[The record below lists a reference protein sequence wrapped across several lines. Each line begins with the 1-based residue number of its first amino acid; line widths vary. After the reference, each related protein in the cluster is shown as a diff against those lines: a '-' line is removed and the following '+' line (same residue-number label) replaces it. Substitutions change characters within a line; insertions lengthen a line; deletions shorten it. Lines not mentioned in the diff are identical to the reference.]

1 MSIDIGAVATAIIS
15 LTIVIVPLVIQHRL
29 QALRQQQEKLRE
41 QRLELYL
48 NLLDPHIQLFASLI
62 QSNRKANAE
71 QTAMRKLLSPEYMG
85 NTFQFAMIGSD
96 EAVQKHNAL
105 RQFAANNP
113 NGNPTGEFEGSILEC
128 FGDLLLAIRRDLG
141 NKKTR
146 LTSIDMFK
154 PVTKDLG

>member
-1 MSIDIGAVATAIIS
+1 MNIDVSAVAAAVIS
-15 LTIVIVPLVIQHRL
+15 LIVVIIPLVIQHRL

-48 NLLDPHIQLFASLI
+48 NLLDPHIQLFASLNK
-62 QSNRKANAE
+62 SNRKAAE
-71 QTAMRKLLSPEYMG
+71 QAAIRKLLSPEYMR

-96 EAVQKHNAL
+96 DVVRKHNAL

-113 NGNPTGEFEGSILEC
+113 SGSPTGEFEGSILEC
-128 FGDLLLAIRRDLG
+128 FGDLVLAIRRDLG

-146 LTSIDMFK
+146 LTPIDMFK
-154 PVTKDLG
+154 PVIKDLG